1 MLKDLVAI
9 VDNGE
14 AARGFI
20 KHATAFAA
28 AQDAHL
34 AISLMMDIFDN
45 AAVLPPFDYYP
56 VILDRIDD
64 EAKRRTETVRA
75 AVEDAPIPV
84 EIRPVADTLAYLGGM
99 SRVEGRYADLLLIG
113 GASTFD
119 NQKLRR
125 RSLQAA
131 VTGSGGPV
139 LVLPDNAKLERVGR
153 AVLGWD
159 ASSEAR
165 RAARDLIDV
174 ADPGAVIDVVCVDP
188 APTAEGHGPA
198 PGSDI
203 ARHLAR
209 HGFKVDVHVIS
220 SAGQR
225 VSVGLQDF
233 ARDTGADLLA
243 IGAFA
248 HSRVRDILLGGV
260 TRDLIDDVRLPV
272 LMSR

>member
-14 AARGFI
+14 AARSFI
-20 KHATAFAA
+20 KRATAFAA
-28 AQDAHL
+28 AQEAHL
-34 AISLMMDIFDN
+34 AISMMMDIFDN

-56 VILDRIDD
+56 VILDRIDE
-64 EAKRRTETVRA
+64 EAKRRTDAVKVAVRDEA
-75 AVEDAPIPV
+75 IPV
-84 EIRPVADTLAYLGGM
+84 EVRPVADTLAYLGGA

-113 GASTFD
+113 GTSAFE

-139 LVLPDNAKLERVGR
+139 LCLPDNAKLERVDR

-159 ASSEAR
+159 ASKEAR
-165 RAARDLIDV
+165 RAARDLIDIV
-174 ADPGAVIDVVCVDP
+174 DPGAVIDIVCVDP
-188 APTAEGHGPA
+188 ESTPEGHGPV

-209 HGFKVDVHVIS
+209 HGFKVDVHVLS
-220 SAGQR
+220 SAGRSVSAVLQR
-225 VSVGLQDF
+225 F
-233 ARDTGADLLA
+233 ADENGADLLA

-248 HSRVRDILLGGV
+248 HSRMRDILLGGV
-260 TRDLIDDVRLPV
+260 TRHLIDDASLPV
-272 LMSR
+272 LLSR

>member
-20 KHATAFAA
+20 KHATGFAA

-56 VILDRIDD
+56 IILDRIDG
-64 EAKRRTETVRA
+64 EEKRRTEAVKA
-75 AVEDAPIPV
+75 AVEGASIPV
-84 EIRPVADTLAYLGGM
+84 EIRPVADALAYLGGA

-113 GASTFD
+113 GASAFE

-125 RSLQAA
+125 RSLEAA

-139 LVLPDNAKLERVGR
+139 LVLPDNAKLERVVR

-165 RAARDLIDV
+165 RTARDLIDV

-188 APTAEGHGPA
+188 EPTAEGHGPA

-220 SAGQR
+220 SSGKR
-225 VSVGLQDF
+225 VSAALQTV
-233 ARDTGADLLA
+233 AHDTGADLLA

-260 TRDLIDDVRLPV
+260 TRDLIDDVTLPV

>member
-20 KHATAFAA
+20 KDATAFAA
-28 AQDAHL
+28 AQEAHL

-64 EAKRRTETVRA
+64 EAKRRTESVKA
-75 AVEDAPIPV
+75 AVEGAPIPV
-84 EIRPVADTLAYLGGM
+84 EIRPVADTLAYLGGA

-113 GASTFD
+113 GASAFE
-119 NQKLRR
+119 NRKLRR

-139 LVLPDNAKLERVGR
+139 LVLPDHAKLERVGR

-165 RAARDLIDV
+165 RTARDLIDV

-188 APTAEGHGPA
+188 EPTAEGHGPA

-209 HGFKVDVHVIS
+209 HGFKVDVHVIA
-220 SAGQR
+220 SAGRR
-225 VSVGLQDF
+225 VSLALQDF
-233 ARDTGADLLA
+233 ARDTGANLLA

-260 TRDLIDDVRLPV
+260 TRDLIDDVSLPV

>member
-14 AARGFI
+14 AAHGFI
-20 KHATAFAA
+20 KHATAFAV

-64 EAKRRTETVRA
+64 EEQRRTEMVKA
-75 AVEDAPIPV
+75 AVKGAPIPV
-84 EIRPVADTLAYLGGM
+84 EIRPVADALAYLGGA

-113 GASTFD
+113 GPSAFE

-125 RSLQAA
+125 RSLHAA
-131 VTGSGGPV
+131 VMGSGGPV

-188 APTAEGHGPA
+188 EPTAEGHGPA

-209 HGFKVDVHVIS
+209 HDFKVDVHVIS
-220 SAGQR
+220 STGRRLSEA
-225 VSVGLQDF
+225 LQGF
-233 ARDTGADLLA
+233 AYDNGSDLLA

-248 HSRVRDILLGGV
+248 HSRMRDILLGGV
-260 TRDLIDDVRLPV
+260 TRDLIDDVSLPV

>member
-14 AARGFI
+14 EARGFI
-20 KHATAFAA
+20 ERATAFAA
-28 AQDAHL
+28 AQEAHL

-64 EAKRRTETVRA
+64 EAKRRTETVKA

-84 EIRPVADTLAYLGGM
+84 EIRPVADALAYLGGV

-113 GASTFD
+113 GASAFE

-139 LVLPDNAKLERVGR
+139 LVLPDEARLERVGR

-188 APTAEGHGPA
+188 EPTAEGHGPA

-209 HGFKVDVHVIS
+209 HGFKVDVHVVS
-220 SAGQR
+220 STGRR
-225 VSVGLQDF
+225 VSVALQDF
-233 ARDTGADLLA
+233 ANETGADLLA

-260 TRDLIDDVRLPV
+260 TRDLIDDVGLPV

>member
-20 KHATAFAA
+20 KDATAFAA
-28 AQDAHL
+28 AQEAHL

-64 EAKRRTETVRA
+64 EAKRRTESVKA
-75 AVEDAPIPV
+75 AVEGAPIPV
-84 EIRPVADTLAYLGGM
+84 EIRPVADTLAYLGGV

-113 GASTFD
+113 GASAFE

-139 LVLPDNAKLERVGR
+139 LILPDEAKLERVGR

-188 APTAEGHGPA
+188 EPTAEGHGPA

-209 HGFKVDVHVIS
+209 HGFKVDVHVVS
-220 SAGQR
+220 STGRR
-225 VSVGLQDF
+225 VSVALQDF
-233 ARDTGADLLA
+233 ANETGADLLA

-260 TRDLIDDVRLPV
+260 TRDLIDDVGLPV

>member
-14 AARGFI
+14 TARGFI

-28 AQDAHL
+28 AQNAHL

-56 VILDRIDD
+56 VILDRI
-64 EAKRRTETVRA
+64 EEEERRRIEMVKS
-75 AVEDAPIPV
+75 AVEGAPIPV
-84 EIRPVADTLAYLGGM
+84 EIRPVADALAYLGGA
-99 SRVEGRYADLLLIG
+99 SRVGGRYADLLLIG
-113 GASTFD
+113 GTSAFE

-125 RSLQAA
+125 RSLHAA

-139 LVLPDNAKLERVGR
+139 LVLPDNAKLERVTR

-159 ASSEAR
+159 ASGEAR

-174 ADPGAVIDVVCVDP
+174 ADPGAIIDVVCVDP
-188 APTAEGHGPA
+188 EPTAEGHGPT

-203 ARHLAR
+203 ARHLSR
-209 HGFKVDVHVIS
+209 HGFKVEVHAIS
-220 SAGQR
+220 STGQR
-225 VSVGLQDF
+225 VSVALQAF
-233 ARDTGADLLA
+233 AHHNGADILA

-260 TRDLIDDVRLPV
+260 TRDLIDEASLPV

>member
-1 MLKDLVAI
+1 MLKDLIAI
-9 VDNGE
+9 VDNGDT
-14 AARGFI
+14 ARSFI
-20 KHATAFAA
+20 KNAIAFAA

-34 AISLMMDIFDN
+34 AISLMMDIFEN

-64 EAKRRTETVRA
+64 EEKRRSGAVRA
-75 AVEDAPIPV
+75 ALEGAPIAV
-84 EIRPVADTLAYLGGM
+84 ELRSVSDSLGYLGGA

-113 GASTFD
+113 GASAFE

-131 VTGSGGPV
+131 ITASGGPV
-139 LVLPDNAKLERVGR
+139 LVLPDTAKLERVR
-153 AVLGWD
+153 HAVLGWD

-174 ADPGAVIDVVCVDP
+174 AEPAATIDVVCVDP
-188 APTAEGHGPA
+188 EPSHEGHGPA
-198 PGSDI
+198 PGCDI

-220 SAGQR
+220 SSGKR
-225 VSVGLQDF
+225 VSAALETF
-233 ARDTGADLLA
+233 AHDTGADLLA

-260 TRDLIDDVRLPV
+260 TRDLIDEVTLPV

>member
-14 AARGFI
+14 AARSLI
-20 KHATAFAA
+20 QRATAFAA

-56 VILDRIDD
+56 VILDRID
-64 EAKRRTETVRA
+64 EEEQRRTEAVKA
-75 AVEDAPIPV
+75 AVKDEAVPV
-84 EIRPVADTLAYLGGM
+84 EVRPVADALAYLGGA

-113 GASTFD
+113 GASAFE

-139 LVLPDNAKLERVGR
+139 LCLPDNAKLERVDR

-159 ASSEAR
+159 ASKEAR

-174 ADPGAVIDVVCVDP
+174 VNPGAVIDIVCVDP
-188 APTAEGHGPA
+188 ESTAEGHGPV

-209 HGFKVDVHVIS
+209 HGFKVDVHVLSAAGRRIS
-220 SAGQR
+220 TVLQR
-225 VSVGLQDF
+225 F
-233 ARDTGADLLA
+233 AAENGADLLA

-248 HSRVRDILLGGV
+248 HSRMRDILLGGV
-260 TRDLIDDVRLPV
+260 TRDLIDDASLPV
-272 LMSR
+272 LLSR